1 MINLTNGG
9 VMPGVR
15 NRGEMIRHFILEN
28 VGSHQN
34 DIVLL
39 TSNKFNISRQ
49 AVNAH
54 LRKLIKQKSIV
65 QEGKTRNISY
75 RLHPFIEDILTFPLS
90 GLEEDRVWR
99 DFVRP
104 QLGELPDNIIDIW
117 SYGFTEMLNNAIDHS
132 QGKYVLINVKK
143 YPVLSEISITDDGF
157 GIFRRIQQILNLH
170 DERHAVLELSKG
182 KLTTDPDNHTGEGI
196 FFSSR
201 MFDEYA
207 ILSGGVY
214 FSHEYNKPEDWIIE
228 RNTPSNGTAVFMQLS
243 NNSSRKIKSIFDEY
257 TSGDDYSFDK
267 TVVPVSLA
275 RYGTESLVSRSQAKR
290 LLARIDRFKIVI
302 FDFDGIDQIG
312 QAFADQVFRV
322 FKKQHPEIQIY
333 FTKTNHSVE
342 NMIVRALSSGIDTK
356 V

>member
-1 MINLTNGG
+1 
-9 VMPGVR
+9 
-15 NRGEMIRHFILEN
+15 MIRQFIMEN
-28 VGSHQN
+28 VGRHPN
-34 DIVLL
+34 DIVTL
-39 TSNKFNISRQ
+39 TSDKFNISRQ

-54 LRKLIKQKSIV
+54 LKKLIAQKSIV
-65 QEGKTRNISY
+65 SEGKTRSIKY
-75 RLHPFIEDILTFPLS
+75 RLHPSIEDTLRFTIL

-104 QLGELPDNIIDIW
+104 KLGALPDNIIDIW

-132 QGKYVLINVKK
+132 QGSYVFINIKK
-143 YPVLSEISITDDGF
+143 YPIISEISITDDGF
-157 GIFRRIQQILNLH
+157 GIFRRIQKILNLN

-182 KLTTDPDNHTGEGI
+182 KLTTDPANHTGEGI

-214 FSHEYNKPEDWIIE
+214 FTHEYNKPEDWIME
-228 RNTPSNGTAVFMQLS
+228 RNTPSSGTTVFMQLS
-243 NNSSRKIKSIFDEY
+243 NNSARKIKAVFDEY
-257 TSGDDYSFDK
+257 AGGDEYSFEK

-275 RYGTESLVSRSQAKR
+275 RYGNESLVSRSQAKR

-312 QAFADQVFRV
+312 QAFADEVFRV
-322 FKKQHPEIQIY
+322 FKNQHPGIQIY
-333 FTKTNHSVE
+333 FIKTSRAVE
-342 NMIVRALSSGIDTK
+342 DMIVRAISSGSVEK
-356 V
+356 K